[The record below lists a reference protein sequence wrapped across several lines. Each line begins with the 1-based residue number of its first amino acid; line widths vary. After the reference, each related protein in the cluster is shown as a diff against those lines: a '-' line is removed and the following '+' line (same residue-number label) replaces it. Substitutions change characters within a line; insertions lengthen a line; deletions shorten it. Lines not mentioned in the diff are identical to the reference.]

1 MGFFKDMARGVR
13 AYGPASR
20 LLFSR
25 GMWHFMLWPFVA
37 AVVVFVVLGLLV
49 GWLAEWSD
57 MWLMRVIAY
66 CLDNTEGV
74 LKEAFVRAMTGVLVW
89 LLSAVLYFMV
99 ALTFGGYL
107 VMMILSPVFS
117 WLSERG
123 EKLLTGMEYPFS
135 WRQFGRDI
143 WRGLLVALR
152 GMFLQ
157 FAVTLVVLVFSIIP
171 VVGLA
176 GPFLLFLV
184 GTYFY
189 GFTFMDYAI
198 ERKRLRARE
207 TERFVWRHAGVA
219 VGVGAVFMVAMMIPG
234 IRWFAC
240 CFVSLLSVLAGT
252 VVVNEIGTGTVARP
266 REDVVS

>member
-1 MGFFKDMARGVR
+1 MARGVR

-25 GMWHFMLWPFVA
+25 GMWHFMLWPLVVA
-37 AVVVFVVLGLLV
+37 LVVFVVLGLLV
-49 GWLAEWSD
+49 GWLAEGVSS
-57 MWLMRVIAY
+57 WLVAVIRY
-66 CLDNTEGV
+66 GLENTEGI
-74 LKEAFVRAMTGVLVW
+74 LNEAFIRAFVGVLLWIIFFGV
-89 LLSAVLYFMV
+89 YFIIS
-99 ALTFGGYL
+99 LIFGGYL

-123 EKLLTGMEYPFS
+123 EKLLTGVEYPFS

-152 GMFLQ
+152 GMLLQ
-157 FAVTLVVLVFSIIP
+157 LAVTLVVLVFSIIP

-207 TERFVWRHAGVA
+207 TERFVWKHAGVA